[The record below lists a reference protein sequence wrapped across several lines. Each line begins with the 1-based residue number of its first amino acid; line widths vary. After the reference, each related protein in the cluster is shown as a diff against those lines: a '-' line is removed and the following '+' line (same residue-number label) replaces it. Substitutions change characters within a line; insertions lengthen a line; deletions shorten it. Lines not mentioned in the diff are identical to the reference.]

1 MFYRSDVLLMRHIL
15 PCATHALFKSYFF
28 QHYIHIVVEEAN
40 GDGAYER
47 QTKGVF
53 DQVEDDDDDEHSVDD
68 DDDYDI
74 DDDDDDNDDD
84 DAVRYVLGGMRGKRG
99 GCLYY

>member
-1 MFYRSDVLLMRHIL
+1 MMTILTTQVKRRQFKLVQQSDMFLVGCVAKEEVSDDDDDDD
-15 PCATHALFKSYFF
+15 S
-28 QHYIHIVVEEAN
+28 
-40 GDGAYER
+40 
-47 QTKGVF
+47 
-53 DQVEDDDDDEHSVDD
+53 EDDDDDDNDHGN
-68 DDDYDI
+68 